1 LTTYVLD
8 AGAVVALFND
18 EKGADV
24 VDSLFV
30 EAASD
35 LCNLVMNKYNL
46 LEVYY
51 GYLRNDGLAI
61 AEKQLAAAC
70 GSRIRISDTL
80 TDDLMRKAGNI
91 KASFKMSLADSV
103 LLAQALVDD
112 GVVVTTDH
120 HELDAVDKSGAV
132 RILWVR

>member
-1 LTTYVLD
+1 VLTTYILD

-30 EAASD
+30 EAASG

-51 GYLRNDGLAI
+51 GYLRDDGLDI
-61 AEKQLAAAC
+61 AEKQLAAVC
-70 GSRIRISDTL
+70 GSRVRISDTL
-80 TDDLMRKAGNI
+80 TDNAYSD
-91 KASFKMSLADSV
+91 FFC
-103 LLAQALVDD
+103 
-112 GVVVTTDH
+112 
-120 HELDAVDKSGAV
+120 
-132 RILWVR
+132 